1 MTIRYQGELYQVEH
15 QEQSSGGQASAVAVT
30 SGLDIRLLAVRLVAD
45 GHQGVGPASRG
56 ADLVQEKVKRMTLW
70 VLLNRNNSH
79 ISGMAKQKYL
89 AYDRLLQLGT
99 CLYRLMVTAGMGLS
113 LIGTFEIVRW

>member
-1 MTIRYQGELYQVEH
+1 MTIRYQGELYQVEN

-89 AYDRLLQLGT
+89 DYDRLLQLGS
-99 CLYRLMVTAGMGLS
+99 CLYRLMATAGMS
-113 LIGTFEIVRW
+113 LNLTYWYF